1 MTYIHTAAT
10 ALGAATA
17 LLASA
22 AALAHPKLVSASPA
36 DKSEGPAPTRIELL
50 FSENLVKQVSGANLV
65 MTGMPGMADHPPM
78 KIAASV
84 SGGDDPKAMII
95 TPKSPLVPGT
105 YRLDWR
111 AVSSDT
117 HPVNGSIT
125 FTTK

>member
-1 MTYIHTAAT
+1 
-10 ALGAATA
+10 
-17 LLASA
+17 
-22 AALAHPKLVSASPA
+22 
-36 DKSEGPAPTRIELL
+36 
-50 FSENLVKQVSGANLV
+50 
-65 MTGMPGMADHPPM
+65 MADHPPM

-95 TPKSPLVPGT
+95 APKSPLVPGT
-105 YRLDWR
+105 YRVDWR

>member
-1 MTYIHTAAT
+1 
-10 ALGAATA
+10 
-17 LLASA
+17 
-22 AALAHPKLVSASPA
+22 
-36 DKSEGPAPTRIELL
+36 
-50 FSENLVKQVSGANLV
+50 
-65 MTGMPGMADHPPM
+65 M

-95 TPKSPLVPGT
+95 APKSPLVPGT
-105 YRLDWR
+105 YRVDWR